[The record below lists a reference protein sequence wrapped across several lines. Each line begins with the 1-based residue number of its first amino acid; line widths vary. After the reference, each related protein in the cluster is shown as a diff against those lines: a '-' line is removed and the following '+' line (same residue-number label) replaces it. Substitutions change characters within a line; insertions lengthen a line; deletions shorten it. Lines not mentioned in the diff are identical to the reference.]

1 MYLLNTR
8 HSCHRLNFFFYARYC
23 FLKCSVSEL
32 IVAKSGFSHYSQ
44 FKDNAGLESH
54 TSTLSLLV
62 SSSANLYIQFGPR
75 AELIVI
81 FVKGWE
87 GYLRSRP
94 NGKMLQ
100 QGFFFRILVLKL
112 FYRGYVPTVLDFN
125 DSYNFLS
132 FQGVQIFPDRPS

>member
-1 MYLLNTR
+1 MCVPGDRLGLGRCIYNLVDNICRTKRCTYLIQGIHAIGLIY
-8 HSCHRLNFFFYARYC
+8 FYARYC

-81 FVKGWE
+81 FVKGWGWE

-94 NGKMLQ
+94 NGKNAPTRV
-100 QGFFFRILVLKL
+100 FFFV
-112 FYRGYVPTVLDFN
+112 F
-125 DSYNFLS
+125 
-132 FQGVQIFPDRPS
+132 